1 MTSPCPNKKSPL
13 NGPLIRAQK
22 INLSINGVR
31 IFRDLSFKVG
41 YNEIVC
47 FAGPTGKGK
56 SSLLKML
63 QGYILPDSGLIEIA
77 GKNLDAGNI
86 KEIRAMMS
94 YIPQNINLP
103 VNDGTELLKMLR
115 AEERTEITQ
124 NIMQSLD
131 MEGNMLSRPFD
142 EMSGGQKQ
150 RIIIA
155 ICLSLDR
162 DIILLDEPTSALDD
176 ESTGNLVKVIKGLN
190 RKTIIS
196 ASHNPIWL
204 RSSDKTILL

>member
-1 MTSPCPNKKSPL
+1 MLTVNWDMVKGE
-13 NGPLIRAQK
+13 N
-22 INLSINGVR
+22 INLSMNGKPL
-31 IFRDLSFKVG
+31 FRSLGF
-41 YNEIVC
+41 NIEPEERVC
-47 FAGPTGKGK
+47 FAGPSGKGK
-56 SSLLKML
+56 STLLKML
-63 QGYILPDSGLIEIA
+63 QGYVLPDSGIIEIK
-77 GKNLDAGNI
+77 GKRLDPSNI
-86 KEIRAMMS
+86 KEIRSVMS
-94 YIPQNINLP
+94 YIPQNINIP

-115 AEERTEITQ
+115 AGDRMEITQ

-131 MEGNMLSRPFD
+131 MEGSMLARPFD

-150 RIIIA
+150 RVIIA

-176 ESTGNLVKVIKGLN
+176 KSTESLIKVVRDLN

-196 ASHNPIWL
+196 ASHNPLWM

>member
-1 MTSPCPNKKSPL
+1 MLPENTDMVK
-13 NGPLIRAQK
+13 GEH
-22 INLSINGVR
+22 INLSMNGKPL
-31 IFRDLSFKVG
+31 FRGLGF
-41 YNEIVC
+41 NIEPEERVC
-47 FAGPTGKGK
+47 FAGPSGKGK
-56 SSLLKML
+56 STLLKML
-63 QGYILPDSGLIEIA
+63 QGYILPDSGIIEIM
-77 GKNLDAGNI
+77 GKRLDPSNI
-86 KEIRAMMS
+86 KEIRSVMS
-94 YIPQNINLP
+94 YIPQNINMP
-103 VNDGTELLKMLR
+103 VNNGTELLKMLR
-115 AEERTEITQ
+115 AGERTEITQ

-176 ESTGNLVKVIKGLN
+176 KSTESLIKVIKDLN

-196 ASHNPIWL
+196 ASHNPIWIK
-204 RSSDKTILL
+204 SSDKTILL